1 MDRPALPSLSAFV
14 ASQYRGRWRSE
25 ARSDWAY
32 VVFYRPFSAA
42 LALALART
50 SATPMAV
57 TLAGGLSIPLM
68 LAAAIFAPAALAG
81 ALVGLIGWLG
91 GLLDCVDGDLAR
103 LTGRTS
109 WLGRYVDFQIDVARW
124 ATLFVAAGLAADR
137 AAGAGMGIFLGV
149 AALAAWLRLSA
160 RAARDYRVATLGRDP
175 PPAAAAAAEGAA
187 PVAIG
192 AWIGRFFVGLD
203 GLLPIALGAG
213 AALGVGGWALLL
225 PLAMAIADAASTQ
238 WSNLRRYRREG

>member
-1 MDRPALPSLSAFV
+1 MHRPPLPGYGAFL
-14 ASQYRGRWRSE
+14 ADQYRTRWRVE

-32 VVFYRPFSAA
+32 VVFYRPFSAMIA
-42 LALALART
+42 LMLART

-68 LAAAIFAPAALAG
+68 IATAILAPADLAAPM
-81 ALVGLIGWLG
+81 VGLLGWIG

-109 WLGRYVDFQIDVARW
+109 WVGRYVDFQIDVARW
-124 ATLFVAAGLAADR
+124 ATLFVAVGHAADR
-137 AAGAGMGIFLGV
+137 AGTGSGLFLGL

-175 PPAAAAAAEGAA
+175 KATGAPAARPSFGALL
-187 PVAIG
+187 
-192 AWIGRFFVGLD
+192 GRAFIGLD
-203 GLLPIALGAG
+203 GLLPIALG
-213 AALGVGGWALLL
+213 LGSLVGLGGWGLLL
-225 PLAMAIADAASTQ
+225 PLAMASVDAISTQ
-238 WSNLRRYRREG
+238 WANVRRYRREG